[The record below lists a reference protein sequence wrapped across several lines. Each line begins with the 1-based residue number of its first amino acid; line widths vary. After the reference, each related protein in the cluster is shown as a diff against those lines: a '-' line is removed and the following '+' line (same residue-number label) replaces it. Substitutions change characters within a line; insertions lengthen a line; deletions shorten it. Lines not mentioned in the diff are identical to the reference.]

1 MTRYIVKR
9 LIAALISMFFLIT
22 ITFFLMHAIP
32 GGPFSAGE
40 QKDLNPEIL
49 EAIRA
54 RYGLD
59 LPVWKQY
66 VNYLNQLLHGD
77 MGVSFKKTNYTVN
90 ELILGG
96 FPISGKVG
104 LVAIGIALL
113 IGIPLGIISALKRG
127 SWADMLSMVIATIGI
142 SVPTFIIAMFLMY
155 QFCMKHAIL
164 PNFGWG
170 ELQHY
175 ILPVACMC
183 LSPIAHVTRLMRSSM
198 LEVSRQDYVRTA
210 RSKDVSERR
219 IIMKHAL
226 KNAQIPIVTMIG
238 IQVSTL
244 IGGAVL
250 TERVFALPGV
260 GSFLVD
266 SILKSDF
273 EVVTGFIIMLA
284 IFVSVVLL
292 IVDIVYAFLDP
303 RIKAQYSKS

>member
-127 SWADMLSMVIATIGI
+127 SWAYMLSMVIATIGI

-210 RSKDVSERR
+210 RSKGVPE
-219 IIMKHAL
+219 IKVIGKHMVR
-226 KNAQIPIVTMIG
+226 N
-238 IQVSTL
+238 
-244 IGGAVL
+244 AVL
-250 TERVFALPGV
+250 PVITYLGPLVAALMT
-260 GSFLVD
+260 GSFAIERLFMIPGMGRYFVNAVSDRDYTVIMGLTIFYGAFIMLCTLLVD
-266 SILKSDF
+266 IAYA
-273 EVVTGFIIMLA
+273 II
-284 IFVSVVLL
+284 
-292 IVDIVYAFLDP
+292 DP
-303 RIKAQYSKS
+303 RVKLDR

>member
-66 VNYLNQLLHGD
+66 VNYLNQL
-77 MGVSFKKTNYTVN
+77 KKTNYTVN

-210 RSKDVSERR
+210 RSKGVPE
-219 IIMKHAL
+219 IKVIGKHMVR
-226 KNAQIPIVTMIG
+226 N
-238 IQVSTL
+238 
-244 IGGAVL
+244 AVL
-250 TERVFALPGV
+250 PVITYLGPLVAALMT
-260 GSFLVD
+260 GSFAIERLFMIPGMGRYFVNAVSDRDYTVIMGLTIFYGAFIMLCTLLVD
-266 SILKSDF
+266 IAYA
-273 EVVTGFIIMLA
+273 II
-284 IFVSVVLL
+284 
-292 IVDIVYAFLDP
+292 DP
-303 RIKAQYSKS
+303 RVKLDR

>member
-22 ITFFLMHAIP
+22 ITFLLMHAIP

-210 RSKDVSERR
+210 RSKGVPE
-219 IIMKHAL
+219 IKVIGKHMVR
-226 KNAQIPIVTMIG
+226 N
-238 IQVSTL
+238 
-244 IGGAVL
+244 AVL
-250 TERVFALPGV
+250 PVITYLGPLVAALMT
-260 GSFLVD
+260 GSFAIERLFMIPGMGRYFVNAVSDRDYTVIMGLTIFYGAFIMLCTLLVD
-266 SILKSDF
+266 IAYA
-273 EVVTGFIIMLA
+273 II
-284 IFVSVVLL
+284 
-292 IVDIVYAFLDP
+292 DP
-303 RIKAQYSKS
+303 RVKLDR

>member
-32 GGPFSAGE
+32 GGPFSAVE

-183 LSPIAHVTRLMRSSM
+183 LSPIAYVTRLMRSSM

-210 RSKDVSERR
+210 RSKGVPE
-219 IIMKHAL
+219 IKVIGKH
-226 KNAQIPIVTMIG
+226 KVRN
-238 IQVSTL
+238 
-244 IGGAVL
+244 AVL
-250 TERVFALPGV
+250 PVITYLGPLVAALMT
-260 GSFLVD
+260 GSFAIERLFMIPGMGRYFVNAVSDRDYTVIMGLTIFYGAFIMLCTLLVD
-266 SILKSDF
+266 IAYA
-273 EVVTGFIIMLA
+273 II
-284 IFVSVVLL
+284 
-292 IVDIVYAFLDP
+292 DP
-303 RIKAQYSKS
+303 RVKLDR

>member
-142 SVPTFIIAMFLMY
+142 SVPTFIIAIFLMY

-210 RSKDVSERR
+210 RSKGVPE
-219 IIMKHAL
+219 IKVIGKHMVR
-226 KNAQIPIVTMIG
+226 N
-238 IQVSTL
+238 
-244 IGGAVL
+244 AVL
-250 TERVFALPGV
+250 PVITYLGPLVAALMT
-260 GSFLVD
+260 GSFAIERLFMIPGMGRYFVNAVSDRDYTVIMGLTIFYGAFIMLCTLLVD
-266 SILKSDF
+266 IAYA
-273 EVVTGFIIMLA
+273 II
-284 IFVSVVLL
+284 
-292 IVDIVYAFLDP
+292 DP
-303 RIKAQYSKS
+303 RVKLDR

>member
-183 LSPIAHVTRLMRSSM
+183 LSPIAHVTRLMRSAM

-210 RSKDVSERR
+210 RSKGVPE
-219 IIMKHAL
+219 IKVIGKHMVR
-226 KNAQIPIVTMIG
+226 N
-238 IQVSTL
+238 
-244 IGGAVL
+244 AVL
-250 TERVFALPGV
+250 PVITYLGPLVAALMT
-260 GSFLVD
+260 GSFAIERLFMIPGMGRYFVNAVSDRDYTVIMGLTIFYGAFIMLCTLLVD
-266 SILKSDF
+266 IAYA
-273 EVVTGFIIMLA
+273 II
-284 IFVSVVLL
+284 
-292 IVDIVYAFLDP
+292 DP
-303 RIKAQYSKS
+303 RVKLDR

>member
-210 RSKDVSERR
+210 RSKGVPE
-219 IIMKHAL
+219 IKVIGKHMVR
-226 KNAQIPIVTMIG
+226 N
-238 IQVSTL
+238 
-244 IGGAVL
+244 AVL
-250 TERVFALPGV
+250 PVITYLGPLVAALMT
-260 GSFLVD
+260 GSFAIERLFMIPGMGRYFVNAVSDRDYTVIMGLTIFYGAFIMLCTLLVD
-266 SILKSDF
+266 IAYA
-273 EVVTGFIIMLA
+273 II
-284 IFVSVVLL
+284 
-292 IVDIVYAFLDP
+292 DP
-303 RIKAQYSKS
+303 RVKLDR

>member
-170 ELQHY
+170 DLQHY

-210 RSKDVSERR
+210 RSKGVPE
-219 IIMKHAL
+219 IKVIGKHMVR
-226 KNAQIPIVTMIG
+226 N
-238 IQVSTL
+238 
-244 IGGAVL
+244 AVL
-250 TERVFALPGV
+250 PVITYLGPLVAALMT
-260 GSFLVD
+260 GSFAIERLFMIPGMGRYFVNAVSDRDYTVIMGLTIFYGAFIMLCTLLVD
-266 SILKSDF
+266 IAYA
-273 EVVTGFIIMLA
+273 II
-284 IFVSVVLL
+284 
-292 IVDIVYAFLDP
+292 DP
-303 RIKAQYSKS
+303 RVKLDR

>member
-210 RSKDVSERR
+210 RSKGVPE
-219 IIMKHAL
+219 IKVIGKHMVR
-226 KNAQIPIVTMIG
+226 N
-238 IQVSTL
+238 
-244 IGGAVL
+244 AVL
-250 TERVFALPGV
+250 PVITYLGPLVAALMT
-260 GSFLVD
+260 GSFAIERLFMIPGMGRYFVNAVSDRDYTVIMSLTIFYGAFIMLCTLLVD
-266 SILKSDF
+266 IAYA
-273 EVVTGFIIMLA
+273 II
-284 IFVSVVLL
+284 
-292 IVDIVYAFLDP
+292 DP
-303 RIKAQYSKS
+303 RVKLDR

>member
-113 IGIPLGIISALKRG
+113 IGIPLGIISALKRS

-210 RSKDVSERR
+210 RSKGVPE
-219 IIMKHAL
+219 IKVIGKHMVR
-226 KNAQIPIVTMIG
+226 N
-238 IQVSTL
+238 
-244 IGGAVL
+244 AVL
-250 TERVFALPGV
+250 PVITYLGPLVAALMT
-260 GSFLVD
+260 GSFAIERLFMIPGMGRYFVNAVSDRDYTVIMGLTIFYGAFIMLCTLLVD
-266 SILKSDF
+266 IAYA
-273 EVVTGFIIMLA
+273 II
-284 IFVSVVLL
+284 
-292 IVDIVYAFLDP
+292 DP
-303 RIKAQYSKS
+303 RVKLDR

>member
-1 MTRYIVKR
+1 MTRDIVKR

-210 RSKDVSERR
+210 RSKGVPE
-219 IIMKHAL
+219 IKVIGKHMVR
-226 KNAQIPIVTMIG
+226 N
-238 IQVSTL
+238 
-244 IGGAVL
+244 AVL
-250 TERVFALPGV
+250 PVITYLGPLVAALMT
-260 GSFLVD
+260 GSFAIERLFMIPGMGRYFVNAVSDRDYTVIMGLTIFYGAFIMLCTLLVD
-266 SILKSDF
+266 IAYA
-273 EVVTGFIIMLA
+273 II
-284 IFVSVVLL
+284 
-292 IVDIVYAFLDP
+292 DP
-303 RIKAQYSKS
+303 RVKLDR

>member
-1 MTRYIVKR
+1 
-9 LIAALISMFFLIT
+9 
-22 ITFFLMHAIP
+22 
-32 GGPFSAGE
+32 
-40 QKDLNPEIL
+40 
-49 EAIRA
+49 
-54 RYGLD
+54 
-59 LPVWKQY
+59 
-66 VNYLNQLLHGD
+66 

-104 LVAIGIALL
+104 LVAIGIVLL

-142 SVPTFIIAMFLMY
+142 SVPTFIIAIFLMY

-210 RSKDVSERR
+210 RSKGVPE
-219 IIMKHAL
+219 IKVIGKHMVR
-226 KNAQIPIVTMIG
+226 N
-238 IQVSTL
+238 
-244 IGGAVL
+244 AVL
-250 TERVFALPGV
+250 PVITYLGPLVAALMT
-260 GSFLVD
+260 GSFAIERLFMIPGMGRYFVNAVSDRDYTVIMGLTIFYGAFIMLCTLLVD
-266 SILKSDF
+266 IAY
-273 EVVTGFIIMLA
+273 VII
-284 IFVSVVLL
+284 
-292 IVDIVYAFLDP
+292 DP
-303 RIKAQYSKS
+303 RVRISGDVKQ

>member
-183 LSPIAHVTRLMRSSM
+183 LSPIARVTRLMRSSM

-210 RSKDVSERR
+210 RSKGVPE
-219 IIMKHAL
+219 IKVIGKHMVR
-226 KNAQIPIVTMIG
+226 N
-238 IQVSTL
+238 
-244 IGGAVL
+244 AVL
-250 TERVFALPGV
+250 PVITYLGPLVAALMT
-260 GSFLVD
+260 GSFAIERLFMIPGMGRYFVNAVSDRDYTVIMGLTIFYGAFIMLCTLLVD
-266 SILKSDF
+266 IAYA
-273 EVVTGFIIMLA
+273 II
-284 IFVSVVLL
+284 
-292 IVDIVYAFLDP
+292 DP
-303 RIKAQYSKS
+303 RVKLDR

>member
-9 LIAALISMFFLIT
+9 WIAALISMFFLIT

-210 RSKDVSERR
+210 RSKGVPE
-219 IIMKHAL
+219 IKVIGKHMVR
-226 KNAQIPIVTMIG
+226 N
-238 IQVSTL
+238 
-244 IGGAVL
+244 AVL
-250 TERVFALPGV
+250 PVITYLGPLVAALMT
-260 GSFLVD
+260 GSFAIERLFMIPGMGRYFVNAVSDRDYTVIMGLTIFYGAFIMLCTLLVD
-266 SILKSDF
+266 IAYA
-273 EVVTGFIIMLA
+273 II
-284 IFVSVVLL
+284 
-292 IVDIVYAFLDP
+292 DP
-303 RIKAQYSKS
+303 RVKLDR

>member
-113 IGIPLGIISALKRG
+113 VGIPLGIISALKRG

-210 RSKDVSERR
+210 RSKGVPE
-219 IIMKHAL
+219 IKVIGKHMVR
-226 KNAQIPIVTMIG
+226 N
-238 IQVSTL
+238 
-244 IGGAVL
+244 AVL
-250 TERVFALPGV
+250 PVITYLGPLVAALMT
-260 GSFLVD
+260 GSFAIERLFMIPGMGRYFVNAVSDRDYTVIMGLTIFYGAFIMLCTLLVD
-266 SILKSDF
+266 IAYA
-273 EVVTGFIIMLA
+273 II
-284 IFVSVVLL
+284 
-292 IVDIVYAFLDP
+292 DP
-303 RIKAQYSKS
+303 RVKLDR